1 MRESSD
7 AFPPRRRRAEVG
19 NASRTDP
26 NLDHHCGTAPA
37 RRGRIREDFMQ
48 GKTLLARS
56 GRGSRARAD
65 WRLAARLLMACTALG
80 ASTIIA
86 AANELPLQ
94 RVVVSTSGL
103 AQFTHAGTATAGDK
117 LELSVRLDQVDD
129 ILKSLTVF
137 DREGAL
143 GAVTLAGKAP
153 LQELFRDL
161 PFGPDAINSPASLVN
176 ALVGSEIEIDGQVKA
191 RGRVFRVE
199 DEKTRLPNNGGE
211 ITRHRLALL
220 TDNGLVQ
227 AVLEEVSA
235 LRFVDPQTNAQVA
248 RALAGLSQNRAKD
261 RRAITIDLL
270 GQGSRPVGFSYV
282 VAAPVWKAAYRLVL
296 PKDGSTAR
304 LQGWA
309 VVENLTGSDWHDV
322 DFSLVSGNPVALKQP
337 LYTAFYVDRPE
348 IPVAAS
354 TRLVP
359 KTDDADAAPPTRAAA
374 REAMPK
380 QAVAM
385 RAVPLPA
392 PAPVA
397 AAAMPAE
404 AIGYAA
410 NAAESEEAST
420 QVLFRFP
427 AKLSL
432 ASGSTM
438 MVPFVDRDVPA
449 ARAWLYQPQTNMHH
463 PLAAVRMRN
472 DGDSALPPGLITAFD
487 TGADGT
493 ANFAGDAQLPLTP
506 RGDAKFITF
515 ALDSK
520 TDIRREDRGI
530 RETQIGKVVN
540 GVLTLTVRSLQTMD
554 YEITPPA
561 DEDRAVVIEE
571 ARGDGWKPLADAK
584 DVEETAT
591 RIRYKMTAPRG
602 RTTKATLALER
613 VEYQS
618 IALSTLAPE
627 RVLATI
633 MGIDNASPALKDATV
648 KLGGLVIDLN
658 SATARRAELVA
669 EAKRI
674 ADDQARIRQNL
685 AAVGQ
690 SSDLGRRYVDALRK
704 GEDRLTEIAA
714 ADKALQ
720 TEIADK
726 RKAAEDLAKN
736 LSS

>member
-1 MRESSD
+1 
-7 AFPPRRRRAEVG
+7 
-19 NASRTDP
+19 
-26 NLDHHCGTAPA
+26 
-37 RRGRIREDFMQ
+37 
-48 GKTLLARS
+48 
-56 GRGSRARAD
+56 
-65 WRLAARLLMACTALG
+65 
-80 ASTIIA
+80 
-86 AANELPLQ
+86 
-94 RVVVSTSGL
+94 
-103 AQFTHAGTATAGDK
+103 
-117 LELSVRLDQVDD
+117 
-129 ILKSLTVF
+129 
-137 DREGAL
+137 
-143 GAVTLAGKAP
+143 
-153 LQELFRDL
+153 
-161 PFGPDAINSPASLVN
+161 
-176 ALVGSEIEIDGQVKA
+176 
-191 RGRVFRVE
+191 
-199 DEKTRLPNNGGE
+199 
-211 ITRHRLALL
+211 
-220 TDNGLVQ
+220 
-227 AVLEEVSA
+227 
-235 LRFVDPQTNAQVA
+235 
-248 RALAGLSQNRAKD
+248 
-261 RRAITIDLL
+261 
-270 GQGSRPVGFSYV
+270 
-282 VAAPVWKAAYRLVL
+282 
-296 PKDGSTAR
+296 
-304 LQGWA
+304 
-309 VVENLTGSDWHDV
+309 
-322 DFSLVSGNPVALKQP
+322 
-337 LYTAFYVDRPE
+337 
-348 IPVAAS
+348 VAAS
-354 TRLVP
+354 VRLVP
-359 KTDDADAAPPTRAAA
+359 KQDGADVALAGRAAAA
-374 REAMPK
+374 REAMSK
-380 QAVAM
+380 QAVAL
-385 RAVPLPA
+385 RAPLPA

-438 MVPFVDRDVPA
+438 MVPFVDRDVA
-449 ARAWLYQPQTNMHH
+449 ATRAWLYQPQTNTQH
-463 PLAAVRMRN
+463 PLAAVHIRN

-506 RGDAKFITF
+506 KGEAKFITF

-530 RETQIGKVVN
+530 RETQIGKAVN

-561 DEDRAVVIEE
+561 DEDREVVIEE

-591 RIRYKMTAPRG
+591 RIRYKVTAPRG

-633 MGIDNASPALKDATV
+633 IGIDNASPALKDATV
-648 KLGGLVIDLN
+648 KLGGLVMDLN
-658 SATARRAELVA
+658 SATARRAELAA

-704 GEDRLTEIAA
+704 EEDRLAEIAA

-720 TEIADK
+720 SEIADK
-726 RKAAEDLAKN
+726 RRAAEDLAKN

>member
-1 MRESSD
+1 MTKSETTRFRRGSD
-7 AFPPRRRRAEVG
+7 APRSATRHEPTLISTIIAAQRQ
-19 NASRTDP
+19 
-26 NLDHHCGTAPA
+26 
-37 RRGRIREDFMQ
+37 RGVADFMR

-56 GRGSRARAD
+56 GHGSRAHAH
-65 WRLAARLLMACTALG
+65 WRPAARLLAACAALG
-80 ASTIIA
+80 ACTIIA
-86 AANELPLQ
+86 AASELPLQ

-103 AQFTHAGTATAGDK
+103 AQFTHAGMAAAGDK

-161 PFGPDAINSPASLVN
+161 PFGPDAINSPASLIN

-211 ITRHRLALL
+211 ITRHRLTLL

-227 AVLEEVSA
+227 AVLEDVSA

-248 RALAGLSQNRAKD
+248 RALSGLSQNRAKD

-296 PKDGSTAR
+296 PKDGGTAR

-309 VVENLTGSDWHDV
+309 VVENLTGSDWRDV
-322 DFSLVSGNPVALKQP
+322 EFSLVSGNPVALKQP

-354 TRLVP
+354 VRLVP
-359 KTDDADAAPPTRAAA
+359 KQDGADVALAGRAAAA
-374 REAMPK
+374 REAMSK
-380 QAVAM
+380 QAVAL
-385 RAVPLPA
+385 RAPLPA

-438 MVPFVDRDVPA
+438 MVPFVDRDVA
-449 ARAWLYQPQTNMHH
+449 ATRAWLYQPQTNTQH
-463 PLAAVRMRN
+463 PLAAVHIRN

-506 RGDAKFITF
+506 KGEAKFITF

-530 RETQIGKVVN
+530 RETQIGKAVN

-561 DEDRAVVIEE
+561 DEDREVVIEE

-591 RIRYKMTAPRG
+591 RIRYKVTAPRG

-633 MGIDNASPALKDATV
+633 IGIDNASPALKDATV
-648 KLGGLVIDLN
+648 KLGGLVMDLN
-658 SATARRAELVA
+658 SATARRAELAA

-704 GEDRLTEIAA
+704 EEDRLAEIAA

-720 TEIADK
+720 SEIADK
-726 RKAAEDLAKN
+726 RRAAEDLAKN

>member
-1 MRESSD
+1 MR
-7 AFPPRRRRAEVG
+7 
-19 NASRTDP
+19 
-26 NLDHHCGTAPA
+26 
-37 RRGRIREDFMQ
+37 

-56 GRGSRARAD
+56 GHGSRAHAH
-65 WRLAARLLMACTALG
+65 WRPAARLLAACAALG
-80 ASTIIA
+80 ACTIIA
-86 AANELPLQ
+86 AASELPLQ

-103 AQFTHAGTATAGDK
+103 AQFTHAGTAAAGGK

-137 DREGAL
+137 DREGAV
-143 GAVTLAGKAP
+143 GAVTLPGKAP

-161 PFGPDAINSPASLVN
+161 SFGPDALNSPANLLN

-211 ITRHRLALL
+211 ITRHRLTLL

-227 AVLEEVSA
+227 AVLEDVSA

-248 RALAGLSQNRAKD
+248 RALSGLSQNRAKD

-296 PKDGSTAR
+296 PKDGGTAR

-309 VVENLTGSDWHDV
+309 VVENLTGSDWRDV
-322 DFSLVSGNPVALKQP
+322 EFSLVSGNPVALKQP

-354 TRLVP
+354 VRLVP
-359 KTDDADAAPPTRAAA
+359 KQDGADVALAGRAAAA
-374 REAMPK
+374 REAMSQVRSRCAPHSPPLHRSPRPRCRPK
-380 QAVAM
+380 PSAM
-385 RAVPLPA
+385 RRMLPSPRKLRRKCCSAFRRSCRLHPA
-392 PAPVA
+392 PRCWCRSSTAMSRPRAPGSISHRPTRSIRSLPYTSATMATA
-397 AAAMPAE
+397 A
-404 AIGYAA
+404 
-410 NAAESEEAST
+410 
-420 QVLFRFP
+420 L
-427 AKLSL
+427 L
-432 ASGSTM
+432 
-438 MVPFVDRDVPA
+438 
-449 ARAWLYQPQTNMHH
+449 
-463 PLAAVRMRN
+463 
-472 DGDSALPPGLITAFD
+472 PGLITAFD

-506 RGDAKFITF
+506 KGEAKFITF

-530 RETQIGKVVN
+530 RETQIGKAVN

-561 DEDRAVVIEE
+561 DEDREVVIEE

-591 RIRYKMTAPRG
+591 RIRYKVTAPRG

-633 MGIDNASPALKDATV
+633 IGIDNASPALKDATV
-648 KLGGLVIDLN
+648 KLGGLVMDLN
-658 SATARRAELVA
+658 SATARRAELAA

-704 GEDRLTEIAA
+704 EEDRLAEIAA

-720 TEIADK
+720 SEIADK
-726 RKAAEDLAKN
+726 RRAAEDLAKN

>member
-1 MRESSD
+1 
-7 AFPPRRRRAEVG
+7 
-19 NASRTDP
+19 
-26 NLDHHCGTAPA
+26 
-37 RRGRIREDFMQ
+37 MQ

-56 GRGSRARAD
+56 GRGSRAHAH
-65 WRLAARLLMACTALG
+65 WRLAARLLAACTALC
-80 ASTIIA
+80 ACTIVA
-86 AANELPLQ
+86 AASELPLQ

-103 AQFTHAGTATAGDK
+103 AQFTHAGTAAAGDK

-143 GAVTLAGKAP
+143 GAVTLTGKAP

-161 PFGPDAINSPASLVN
+161 PFGPDAINSPASLIN

-191 RGRVFRVE
+191 RGRVFRVA
-199 DEKTRLPNNGGE
+199 DEKTRLPDNGGE
-211 ITRHRLALL
+211 IIRHRLTLL

-227 AVLEEVSA
+227 AVLEDVSA

-248 RALAGLSQNRAKD
+248 RALAGLSQNRLKD

-296 PKDGSTAR
+296 PKDGGRAR

-309 VVENLTGSDWHDV
+309 VVENLTGSDWRDV

-359 KTDDADAAPPTRAAA
+359 KTDDADVAPPTRAEAA

-432 ASGSTM
+432 AAGATM
-438 MVPFVDRDVPA
+438 MVPFVDRDISA
-449 ARAWLYQPQTNMHH
+449 TRAWLYQPQTNVHH
-463 PLAAVRMRN
+463 PLAAVRVRN

-487 TGADGT
+487 TGTDGT

-506 RGDAKFITF
+506 KGEAKFITF
-515 ALDSK
+515 ALDGK

-530 RETQIGKVVN
+530 REMQIGKVVN
-540 GVLTLTVRSLQTMD
+540 GVLTLTVRSVQTMD

-561 DEDRAVVIEE
+561 DEDREVVIEE

-591 RIRYKMTAPRG
+591 RIRTKVTAPRG

-613 VEYQS
+613 IEYQS

-633 MGIDNASPALKDATV
+633 IGIDNASPALKDATV

-658 SATARRAELVA
+658 NATARRAELA
-669 EAKRI
+669 TEAKRI

-714 ADKALQ
+714 ADRALQ

-726 RKAAEDLAKN
+726 RRAAEDLAKN

>member
-1 MRESSD
+1 MQ
-7 AFPPRRRRAEVG
+7 
-19 NASRTDP
+19 RTT
-26 NLDHHCGTAPA
+26 TA
-37 RRGRIREDFMQ
+37 
-48 GKTLLARS
+48 ARS
-56 GRGSRARAD
+56 RHGSRVHGY
-65 WRLAARLLMACTALG
+65 WRITALLTTACAVFG
-80 ASTIIA
+80 TCTSVATA
-86 AANELPLQ
+86 AELPLQ
-94 RVVVSTSGL
+94 RVIVSTSGL
-103 AQFTHAGTATAGDK
+103 AQFTYGGTAAAGDK
-117 LELSVRLDQVDD
+117 VELSVRLDQVDD

-143 GAVTLAGKAP
+143 GAVTLPGKAP

-161 PFGPDAINSPASLVN
+161 PFGPEAINSPANLLN

-211 ITRHRLALL
+211 ITRHRLTLL

-227 AVLEEVSA
+227 AMLEEVSA
-235 LRFVDPQTNAQVA
+235 LRFTDPQTNAQVS
-248 RALAGLSQNRAKD
+248 RALSGLSQNRAKD

-270 GQGSRPVGFSYV
+270 GQGGRPVGFSYV

-296 PKDGSTAR
+296 PKDGTAAAR

-359 KTDDADAAPPTRAAA
+359 KKDDADAALPMQEAA
-374 REAMPK
+374 RERPAAMAK
-380 QAVAM
+380 QTAAM
-385 RAVPLPA
+385 RALPA
-392 PAPVA
+392 PAPAAVA
-397 AAAMPAE
+397 TMPAE

-410 NAAESEEAST
+410 NAAQSEEAST

-427 AKLSL
+427 GKVSL
-432 ASGSTM
+432 ASGSSM
-438 MVPFVDRDVPA
+438 MVPFVDREVA
-449 ARAWLYQPQTNMHH
+449 ATRTWLYQPATNAQH
-463 PLAAVRMRN
+463 PLAAVRLRN

-487 TGADGT
+487 TGGDGA
-493 ANFAGDAQLPLTP
+493 ANFAGDAQLPLAP
-506 RGDAKFITF
+506 KGDTRFVTF

-520 TDIRREDRGI
+520 TNIRREDRGPKQ
-530 RETQIGKVVN
+530 TQVGKVVN
-540 GVLTLTVRSLQTMD
+540 GVLTLSVRAVQPLD

-561 DEDRAVVIEE
+561 DEDREVVIEE
-571 ARGDGWKPLADAK
+571 ARGDGWKPVGDTK

-591 RIRYKMTAPRG
+591 RLRYRVTAPRG
-602 RTTKATLALER
+602 RTTKATLTLER
-613 VEYQS
+613 VESQS
-618 IALSTLAPE
+618 IALSTLSPE

-633 MGIDNASPALKDATV
+633 TGIDNASPALKDAAG
-648 KLGGLVIDLN
+648 KLAALVADLN
-658 SATARRAELVA
+658 SATARRAELAA
-669 EAKRI
+669 ETKRI

-690 SSDLGRRYVDALRK
+690 GSDLGRRYVDALRK
-704 GEDRLTEIAA
+704 EEDRLAEIAT

-720 TEIADK
+720 SEIADK
-726 RKAAEDLAKN
+726 RKTAEDLAKN
-736 LSS
+736 LNS

>member
-1 MRESSD
+1 
-7 AFPPRRRRAEVG
+7 
-19 NASRTDP
+19 
-26 NLDHHCGTAPA
+26 
-37 RRGRIREDFMQ
+37 
-48 GKTLLARS
+48 LLT
-56 GRGSRARAD
+56 
-65 WRLAARLLMACTALG
+65 ACTALG
-80 ASTIIA
+80 ACTIIA
-86 AANELPLQ
+86 AASELPLQ

-103 AQFTHAGTATAGDK
+103 AQFTHAGTAAAGDK

-161 PFGPDAINSPASLVN
+161 PFGPDAINSPASLIN

-211 ITRHRLALL
+211 ITRHRLTLL

-227 AVLEEVSA
+227 AVLEDVSA

-248 RALAGLSQNRAKD
+248 RALSGLSQNRAKD

-296 PKDGSTAR
+296 PKDGATAR

-354 TRLVP
+354 ARLVP
-359 KTDDADAAPPTRAAA
+359 KTDDADVAPPTRATA

-380 QAVAM
+380 QAAAM
-385 RAVPLPA
+385 RALPLPA

-432 ASGSTM
+432 AAGATM
-438 MVPFVDRDVPA
+438 MVPFVDRDVA
-449 ARAWLYQPQTNMHH
+449 ATRAWLYQPQTNVHH
-463 PLAAVRMRN
+463 PLAAVRVRN

-487 TGADGT
+487 TGTDGT

-506 RGDAKFITF
+506 KGETKFITF

-540 GVLTLTVRSLQTMD
+540 GMLTLTVRSLQTMD

-561 DEDRAVVIEE
+561 DEDREVVIEE

-591 RIRYKMTAPRG
+591 RIRYKVSAPRG

-618 IALSTLAPE
+618 IALSTLSPE
-627 RVLATI
+627 RILATI
-633 MGIDNASPALKDATV
+633 IGLDNAGQPLKDATTR
-648 KLGGLVIDLN
+648 LAGLVADLN
-658 SATARRAELVA
+658 SATARRAELAA

-690 SSDLGRRYVDALRK
+690 GSDLGRRYVDALRK
-704 GEDRLTEIAA
+704 EEDRLTEIAA

>member
-1 MRESSD
+1 MR
-7 AFPPRRRRAEVG
+7 
-19 NASRTDP
+19 
-26 NLDHHCGTAPA
+26 
-37 RRGRIREDFMQ
+37 
-48 GKTLLARS
+48 GKTMVARS
-56 GRGSRARAD
+56 GHGSRAHARR
-65 WRLAARLLMACTALG
+65 RLAAHLLTTCVAFGACTMMA
-80 ASTIIA
+80 T
-86 AANELPLQ
+86 ANELPLQ
-94 RVVVSTSGL
+94 RVIVSTSGL
-103 AQFTHAGTATAGDK
+103 AQFTYAGTAAAGDK

-143 GAVTLAGKAP
+143 GAVTLPGKAP

-161 PFGPDAINSPASLVN
+161 PFGPDAINSPANLLN

-199 DEKTRLPNNGGE
+199 DEKARLPDNGGE
-211 ITRHRLALL
+211 ITRHRLTLL

-227 AVLEEVSA
+227 AVLEDVAA

-248 RALAGLSQNRAKD
+248 RALSGLSQNRAKD

-296 PKDGSTAR
+296 PKDGGSAR

-309 VVENLTGSDWHDV
+309 VVENLTGSDWRDV

-354 TRLVP
+354 VRLVP
-359 KTDDADAAPPTRAAA
+359 KKDDADTALPVPPAARMIAAIQPSPISAGVARSKAAPVPAA
-374 REAMPK
+374 M
-380 QAVAM
+380 
-385 RAVPLPA
+385 
-392 PAPVA
+392 
-397 AAAMPAE
+397 MPAE

-427 AKLSL
+427 TKLSL
-432 ASGSTM
+432 ATGSTM
-438 MVPFVDRDVPA
+438 MVPFADRTVAA
-449 ARAWLYQPQTNMHH
+449 ARTWLYQPATNAQH
-463 PLAAVRMRN
+463 PLAAVRLRN

-487 TGADGT
+487 TGADGA

-506 RGDAKFITF
+506 KGETKFVTF

-520 TDIRREDRGI
+520 TDIRREDRGSK
-530 RETQIGKVVN
+530 ETQVGKVVN
-540 GVLTLTVRSLQTMD
+540 GVLTLTVRSLQNLD
-554 YEITPPA
+554 YEITPPG
-561 DEDRAVVIEE
+561 DEDREVIIEE
-571 ARGDGWKPLADAK
+571 ARGDGWKPVGDTK
-584 DVEETAT
+584 DTEETAT
-591 RIRYKMTAPRG
+591 RLRTKVTALHG

-613 VEYQS
+613 VDSQS

-633 MGIDNASPALKDATV
+633 IGLDNASSALKDATV
-648 KLGGLVIDLN
+648 KLGGLVMDLN
-658 SATARRAELVA
+658 SATARRAELAA
-669 EAKRI
+669 ETKRI

-704 GEDRLTEIAA
+704 EEDRLGEIAA

-720 TEIADK
+720 SEIADK

-736 LSS
+736 LNS